1 MEKTAMLFYTADF
14 LADAAMLSMKERGQY
29 ITLYCLQQREG
40 RMSMETVRKAVGR
53 LSDAVLSMLETDEN
67 GLLYISNLEK
77 QIEKK
82 ALISQKRRESVMTRW
97 CKKGD
102 SGNTNALQTQCNCF
116 TNVDTNVDTNVLQ
129 EHYKLPPSSPLPP
142 SPAFPPHTP
151 PYHSLPSTPYYP
163 PSPPSAGTTTFFF
176 SSSEESEAEEKTA
189 GTADKD
195 GGIQGGETPGSELG
209 RVMSAY
215 MDKISAMPSTVVA
228 AEIKAFL
235 SVMSADAVLHA
246 IDYAVDERKYSWSYI
261 RAILRDYKRR
271 GLTSLEDV
279 LRSEQEYDERKEAKA
294 HGRADEPDSGGGAGR
309 WGIVYDVGGEQR

>member
-1 MEKTAMLFYTADF
+1 MKDIGFNAEEF
-14 LADAAMLSMKERGQY
+14 LLASAKLDMRERGQY

-77 QIEKK
+77 QIEKQ
-82 ALISQKRRESVMTRW
+82 ALISQKRRQSVMTRW
-97 CKKGD
+97 GKKGD
-102 SGNTNALQTQCNCF
+102 SGNTNALQTQYNCI

-129 EHYKLPPSSPLPP
+129 KHYKFPPSSPPPP
-142 SPAFPPHTP
+142 SPASSPHTP
-151 PYHSLPSTPYYP
+151 LYHSLPSPPYYP
-163 PSPPSAGTTTFFF
+163 PSPPPFF
-176 SSSEESEAEEKTA
+176 SSSGEESGEDEKIAETTGKY
-189 GTADKD
+189 
-195 GGIQGGETPGSELG
+195 GGIQGGETPESELG

-215 MDKISAMPSTVVA
+215 MDKISAMPSTIVT

-246 IDYAVDERKYSWSYI
+246 IDYAVDERKFSWSYI

-271 GLTSLEDV
+271 GLVSLEDV
-279 LRSEQEYDERKEAKA
+279 LRSEQERDAGKEAKA

>member
-1 MEKTAMLFYTADF
+1 MKGIGFNAAEF
-14 LADAAMLSMKERGQY
+14 LLAAAKLDMRERGQY

-53 LSDAVLSMLETDEN
+53 LSDAVLSMLDVDDD
-67 GLLYISNLEK
+67 GMLYISSLEK
-77 QIEKK
+77 EIEKQS
-82 ALISQKRRESVMTRW
+82 LISQKRRQSVMTRW
-97 CKKGD
+97 RNE
-102 SGNTNALQTQCNCF
+102 SGSDDTIAVQEQCNCF

-142 SPAFPPHTP
+142 SLAFSPHTP
-151 PYHSLPSTPYYP
+151 LYHSLPSTPYYP
-163 PSPPSAGTTTFFF
+163 PSPPSAGPPPFF
-176 SSSEESEAEEKTA
+176 SFSGEESREDEKTA
-189 GTADKD
+189 ETSGKY
-195 GGIQGGETPGSELG
+195 GGIQGGETPESELG

-246 IDYAVDERKYSWSYI
+246 IDYAVDERKFSWSYI
-261 RAILRDYKRR
+261 RAILRSYKRR
-271 GLTSLEDV
+271 GLVSLEDV
-279 LRSEQEYDERKEAKA
+279 LRSEQERDAGKEAKA